1 MAKAAEACYNAGQ
14 LLMGQINLKELRMN
28 DALKAIAGRRSL
40 RKYGPGQVSDAELQ
54 AVLEAGLQA
63 PSGHNDQSWF
73 FAVIQNADLIQEIS
87 DGAKEAM
94 RQIPIP
100 WIAELGK
107 NEKYNIFYDAPT
119 AVIVAAKKDA
129 VAPLADVCAAIENM
143 LIAAESLGLGSC
155 WIGFAK
161 FYFTGPERMTKLG
174 IPEDYEVHYGVVL
187 GHKPEGLSLTPP
199 AKKFERY
206 FNIIK

>member
-1 MAKAAEACYNAGQ
+1 
-14 LLMGQINLKELRMN
+14 MN

-40 RKYGPGQVSDAELQ
+40 RKFKSGQISDAELQ
-54 AVLEAGLQA
+54 AIIDAGLQA

-73 FAVIQNADLIQEIS
+73 FAVVQNADLIKEIS

-94 RQIPIP
+94 THVPVPRIS
-100 WIAELGK
+100 ELGR

-119 AVIVAAKKDA
+119 AIVVAAKKDA
-129 VAPLADVCAAIENM
+129 VSPLADACAAIENI

-155 WIGFAK
+155 WIGFVK
-161 FYFTGPERMTKLG
+161 FYFTKPERLKKFG
-174 IPEDYEVHYGVVL
+174 IPDDYEVHYGIAL
-187 GHKPEGLSLTPP
+187 GHKPDDLFLTPP
-199 AKKFERY
+199 VKKYERY